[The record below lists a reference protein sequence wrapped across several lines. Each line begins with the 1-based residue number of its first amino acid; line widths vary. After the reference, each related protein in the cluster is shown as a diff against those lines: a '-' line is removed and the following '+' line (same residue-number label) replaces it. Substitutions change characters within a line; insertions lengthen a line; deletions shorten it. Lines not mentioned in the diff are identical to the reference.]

1 MSKIILFKIDITKN
15 GIPLASI
22 SQKNPE
28 IPPSIAINRTEIVIR
43 SIKVK
48 KKFKKNSLVTISKLS

>member
-15 GIPLASI
+15 GIPLTSK

-28 IPPSIAINRTEIVIR
+28 IPPSIAINITEIVMR

-48 KKFKKNSLVTISKLS
+48 KKFKKNSLVIISKLS